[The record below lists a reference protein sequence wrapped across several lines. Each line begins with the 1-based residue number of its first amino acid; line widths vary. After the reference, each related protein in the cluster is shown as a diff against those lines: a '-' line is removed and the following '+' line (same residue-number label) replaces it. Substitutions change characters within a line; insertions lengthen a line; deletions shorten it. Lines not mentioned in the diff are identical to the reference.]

1 MPDTPQSPLTLFLA
15 ENDVSCPN
23 PKCGFNLRGLKDATC
38 PECRESLSLTV
49 RRPEAL
55 WSMRKWVVAAAT
67 CLALSAII
75 SGISWLLSIFSGQ
88 ANVLWTLESYLYLG
102 MTLVLAIAW
111 IVIIIIYVNGA
122 RRGAP
127 RALPRLLLSL
137 TVTVC
142 LTNSIYALLGLWR
155 IVKQV
160 LFGMP

>member
-1 MPDTPQSPLTLFLA
+1 MSETPTPLALFLA
-15 ENDVSCPN
+15 EHDVPCPN
-23 PKCGFNLRGLKDATC
+23 PKCGFNLRGLKHATC
-38 PECRESLSLTV
+38 PECREPLSLTV

-67 CLALSAII
+67 CLALSAIV
-75 SGISWLLSIFSGQ
+75 SGVSWLLSIFSGP
-88 ANVLWTLESYLYLG
+88 ANVWWTFESYLYLG
-102 MTLVLAIAW
+102 MTFVLAIAW
-111 IVIIIIYVNGA
+111 TVTIIIYVNGA

-137 TVTVC
+137 TIILC

-160 LFGMP
+160 LFGTP